1 MDREEL
7 FEREEAAWQ
16 KLHAALSGL
25 STEQLL
31 TPTLNAEGWAPRDL
45 MFHVGG
51 WLAEA
56 ARQLERMRS
65 GTFTEPDLDVDAIND
80 EWFRLSRRLDAETA
94 EAELM
99 SSRARMLASLAAL
112 DEVTPSAQEW
122 FEESGELHYTEH
134 LRELRAWTAPVG

>member
-7 FEREEAAWQ
+7 FAREEAAWR
-16 KLHAALSGL
+16 KLRAALSGL

-56 ARQLERMRS
+56 GRQLERMRA
-65 GTFTEPDLDVDAIND
+65 GTFVEPDLDVDGINA
-80 EWFRLSRRLDAETA
+80 EWFQLSRRLDLETV
-94 EAELM
+94 EAELVA
-99 SSRARMLASLAAL
+99 SRTHMLSALAAL
-112 DEVTPSAQEW
+112 PEVTPAAQEW

-134 LRELRAWTAPVG
+134 LRELRGWTAPVG

>member
-1 MDREEL
+1 VDREEL